1 MIYDLCV
8 DNKSQIINHK
18 SLYLIFNVTIV
29 ITARD
34 DTDQPKPDHDLRF
47 GHHVKRFLYQSLY
60 SRITGLLEMV
70 MKGSHLENAPSLTV
84 FLLRIFEIE
93 RLHKD
98 GEILHQEDAAQDRDQ

>member
-1 MIYDLCV
+1 
-8 DNKSQIINHK
+8 
-18 SLYLIFNVTIV
+18 
-29 ITARD
+29 
-34 DTDQPKPDHDLRF
+34 
-47 GHHVKRFLYQSLY
+47 
-60 SRITGLLEMV
+60 MV

>member
-1 MIYDLCV
+1 MIP
-8 DNKSQIINHK
+8 INQNRTT
-18 SLYLIFNVTIV
+18 IFDSGTTLKGFCIKAC
-29 ITARD
+29 I
-34 DTDQPKPDHDLRF
+34 P
-47 GHHVKRFLYQSLY
+47 
-60 SRITGLLEMV
+60 RITGLLEMV

>member
-29 ITARD
+29 ITARMI
-34 DTDQPKPDHDLRF
+34 PIN
-47 GHHVKRFLYQSLY
+47 QSLY

-84 FLLRIFEIE
+84 FFLRIFEIE